1 MHLPLQLLRYRHS
14 LRLQLG
20 PDQLEGVGDG
30 LSAYA
35 GERAANQH
43 GAHAFVLVGAR
54 EVILRV
60 KEGLCVHGEIGV
72 DHELDA
78 RVGNDAENGREH
90 AFVESS
96 AMNGADE

>member
-20 PDQLEGVGDG
+20 PDQLERVGDG

-35 GERAANQH
+35 GECAACED
-43 GAHAFVLVGAR
+43 GTHAFVLIGAR
-54 EVILRV
+54 EMILGV
-60 KEGLCVHGEIGV
+60 KEERRAHGEIGI

-96 AMNGADE
+96 A